1 MRASKVDWRLHRD
14 VVLKV
19 YSVTVPENI
28 RVGSQL
34 TQVTAVDPDA
44 GSNSALRYVMSS
56 SSSTSSWFSVNQHT
70 GVIRL
75 TKSLDHDVISA
86 TKSLDRERFN
96 EMQFHV
102 SLISYS
108 CSYKYSWL
116 TWRLRTLVCRVAL
129 LQCALDFHYLLHAF
143 HSTTSRHCASS
154 IGEVW
159 GAGVRG

>member
-1 MRASKVDWRLHRD
+1 
-14 VVLKV
+14 
-19 YSVTVPENI
+19 VTVPENI

-75 TKSLDHDVISA
+75 TKSLDHDVISVTKSLDHDVISATKSLHHDVIRLTKSLHHDVISATKSLDHDVIRLTKSLDHDVISA

-108 CSYKYSWL
+108 CSYKYS
-116 TWRLRTLVCRVAL
+116 
-129 LQCALDFHYLLHAF
+129 
-143 HSTTSRHCASS
+143 
-154 IGEVW
+154 
-159 GAGVRG
+159 